1 MDLKKLVIALL
12 GLTFFLM
19 VGLYGSPV
27 YSAEALPKG
36 TKLPIFEL
44 KGAASPQT
52 KAYLGVTNEKQ
63 FSISQIKTKLVLVE
77 FFDTY

>member
-1 MDLKKLVIALL
+1 MNLKNFFVSLL
-12 GLTFFLM
+12 GFGFLLM

-36 TKLPIFEL
+36 TTLPLFEL

-52 KAYLGVTNEKQ
+52 KAYLGVNNEKQ
-63 FSISQIKTKLVLVE
+63 FSLSQIKTKLVLVE